1 MGSLISMEQ
10 ETNCRKAQMGYR
22 MKSNWFLS
30 LVTRK
35 FIITLLLKHI
45 TLISNLH
52 VVTGFLDKQDY
63 FGINPLLDLAVPQM
77 LKLCMR
83 ANLTDFST

>member
-1 MGSLISMEQ
+1 M
-10 ETNCRKAQMGYR
+10 N
-22 MKSNWFLS
+22 SNWFLS
-30 LVTRK
+30 LVISEC
-35 FIITLLLKHI
+35 IIALILKHI

-77 LKLCMR
+77 LKLCMK

>member
-1 MGSLISMEQ
+1 
-10 ETNCRKAQMGYR
+10 

-77 LKLCMR
+77 LKLHE
-83 ANLTDFST
+83 SQSH